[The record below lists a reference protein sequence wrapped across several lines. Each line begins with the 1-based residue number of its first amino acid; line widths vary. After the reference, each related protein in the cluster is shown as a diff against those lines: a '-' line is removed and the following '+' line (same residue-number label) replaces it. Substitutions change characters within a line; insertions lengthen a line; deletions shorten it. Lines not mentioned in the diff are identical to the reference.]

1 MDRYSNSPKG
11 VMMAVLGMSAWG
23 DWFLVVP
30 LDEVDLSE
38 DGAAVQAV
46 RQVCM
51 FGRGYL
57 SGVVMVLR

>member
-1 MDRYSNSPKG
+1 MK
-11 VMMAVLGMSAWG
+11 AVLGMSAGG
-23 DWFLVVP
+23 DWYLVVP